1 MNKPLEV
8 VPYDAN
14 WPHAFAAE
22 RVRIAAFLGALALRI
37 DPNGST
43 AVPGLAAKPI
53 IDIQISVERLHPI
66 EEYASKLASL
76 GYLHVPHSDDS
87 FCPFFHRPQEW
98 PHSHHVHVVQGW
110 RRGTAPARQTMV
122 GSRAAGS

>member
-87 FCPFFHRPQEW
+87 FAPSSIGRRSGRIVTMSMLFEGSASWDGARPPRPW
-98 PHSHHVHVVQGW
+98 
-110 RRGTAPARQTMV
+110 
-122 GSRAAGS
+122 